1 MRLVVR
7 EVLLSFRRS
16 PVLSLLA
23 ITTIAFALF
32 VLGLF
37 GLVALNLRQTLAVV
51 EERVEIVMYLTRGTP
66 IEVVTVAIGDIQ
78 SFPEV
83 ESVTYVSQNE
93 ALQRAQQE
101 LVEFQGAFQDLQT
114 NPLPASLE
122 IGLKPGFRASE
133 QVAAVAERLEGF
145 RFAED
150 VRFGREWI
158 EKLDKLRN
166 IAAVVGL
173 VVGAGFMA
181 AAVIIIGTTIRMTVL
196 ARKNEIQIMRLV
208 GATNGFVRRPFLLD
222 GALKGAAGGALAVA
236 LNYGAYLAVSRTL
249 FDASFFTA
257 QQVALLVLFGTVMG
271 LASSAVSVGHHLS
284 HV

>member
-66 IEVVTVAIGDIQ
+66 IEIVTVAIGDIQ

-122 IGLKPGFRASE
+122 IGLKPGFRTSE
-133 QVAAVAERLEGF
+133 YVGAVAERLEGF
-145 RFAED
+145 RFAAD

-208 GATNGFVRRPFLLD
+208 GATDGFVRRPFLLD
-222 GALKGAAGGALAVA
+222 GALKGAAGGAFAVV
-236 LNYGAYLAVSRTL
+236 LNYTAYLAVSRTL
-249 FDASFFTA
+249 FEASFFTA
-257 QQVALLVLFGTVMG
+257 QQVALFVLFGTVMG

-284 HV
+284 HI